1 MINDLVIRHDR
12 RWKYVDNTTVSEVI
26 AKGEQGN
33 IPSLINE
40 MENWCIENGMKLNR
54 PKCKDLIISIA
65 KECPELDRVFI
76 QDYELTPVSSVKI
89 LGVHVSADLKWNVR
103 ISYIVAKASK
113 HLYFLRLLKR
123 AGVDQQSMLT
133 VYTTCI
139 RSVLEYGCQVW
150 NFKDPQYLSEEVERI
165 QKRALPLLCPHLSYN
180 QALEQ
185 TQLPTLAQRR
195 NSLCQRLFKNITQP
209 EHKLHPI
216 LSPQTQ

>member
-1 MINDLVIRHDR
+1 MKICR
-12 RWKYVDNTTVSEVI
+12 RYNCARSHCQ
-26 AKGEQGN
+26 QGN
-33 IPSLINE
+33 IQSLINE
-40 MENWCIENGMKLNR
+40 MKNWCIENGMKSNR
-54 PKCKDLIISIA
+54 PKCKDLTITFA

-89 LGVHVSADLKWNVR
+89 LGVHVSSDLKWNVH

-113 HLYFLRLLKR
+113 RFYFLCLLKR
-123 AGVDQQSMLT
+123 AGVNQQSMLT

-150 NFKDPQYLSEEVERI
+150 NFNAPQCLSEEVERV
-165 QKRALPLLCPHLSYN
+165 QKRALRLICPHLSYSR
-180 QALEQ
+180 ALEQ

-195 NSLCQRLFKNITQP
+195 NNLCQRLFKNVTQP

-216 LSPQTQ
+216 LPPTKTQ